1 MENFSSFNLHEK
13 VLHSLNSM
21 NFHTP
26 TPIQA
31 QVIPKALEGKDI
43 LGSAQTGTGKTG
55 AFAIPTVTKLL
66 NNPKMKVL
74 VLTPTRE
81 LATQVN
87 EFFNNLIKGQN
98 QLSTVLL
105 LGGEPIFKQLKQL
118 KGKPRIIVGTPGR
131 INDHLTRKSLNLSD
145 VELVIIDETDRMLD
159 MGFGIQIDAIMKFL
173 PVKRQT
179 LMFSATFPAG
189 SIKLAEKYM
198 NKPERI
204 EVGKTNSPTLNIDQK
219 VLHTPQAKKYQGLV
233 QELTS
238 RTGSVIVFVNT
249 RRGAENLAQKLK
261 DGSHSVN
268 VLHGN
273 LQQNKRKYIIN
284 DFRKKSFRIMV
295 ATDVAA
301 RGLDVPHIEHV
312 INYDLP
318 NCPEDYVHRIGRTGR
333 AEAKGCAISLVAPEE
348 TGKWKRIKK
357 FVS

>member
-1 MENFSSFNLHEK
+1 MQNFTSFNLPEK
-13 VLHSLNSM
+13 VLSSLSKM
-21 NFHTP
+21 NFQTP

-31 QVIPKALEGKDI
+31 QVIPLALEGKDI

-55 AFAIPTVTKLL
+55 AFAIPAVSRLV
-66 NNPKMKVL
+66 NNPNMRIL

-81 LATQVN
+81 LAVQVC
-87 EFFNNLIKGQN
+87 EFFKDLTNGQNNLSHI
-98 QLSTVLL
+98 LL
-105 LGGEPIFKQLKQL
+105 LGGEPIFPQLKKL
-118 KGKPRIIVGTPGR
+118 KSKPRIIVGTPGR
-131 INDHLTRKSLNLSD
+131 INDHLSRKSLNLSD
-145 VELVIIDETDRMLD
+145 VEMVVIDETDRMLD
-159 MGFGIQIDAIMKFL
+159 MGFGIQIESIMKCL
-173 PVKRQT
+173 PTKRQT

-198 NKPERI
+198 HKPERI
-204 EVGKTNSPTLNIDQK
+204 AVGKTNAPTLNIDQK
-219 VLHTPQAKKYQGLV
+219 FLHTPHAKKYQGLV
-233 QELTS
+233 QELTN

-249 RRGAENLAQKLK
+249 RRGAETLAQKLK
-261 DGSHSVN
+261 DQSHSVN

-312 INYDLP
+312 INYELP

-333 AEAKGCAISLVAPEE
+333 AEAKGCAVSLVTPEE